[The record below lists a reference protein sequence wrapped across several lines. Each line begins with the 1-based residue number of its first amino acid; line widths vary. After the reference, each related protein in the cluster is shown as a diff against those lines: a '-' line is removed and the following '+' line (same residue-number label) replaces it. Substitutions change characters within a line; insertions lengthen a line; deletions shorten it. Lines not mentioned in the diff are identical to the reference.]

1 MTDPA
6 YVLRVPPSG
15 QVVQGTPGNVLT
27 LQADGRTVRGAPVPA
42 AVVPVVSNAS
52 NGLAPQITAALAVLR
67 SNGAA
72 NAAAW
77 VALNSDNVA
86 NATVLTGTSVSD
98 VLVALQAQFDAG
110 PQLFHATY
118 YVDPTPSTRSQTGSQ
133 SNPFRSIAAAFAAA
147 AAQAIVS
154 GEVIL
159 APATTTIE
167 DVVFPVAG
175 TWEVKS
181 DVQWG
186 YAVATVQGNVDVT
199 CTSTARRAL
208 TNLAVTGNVTGNGAA
223 GATRMRFT
231 NCGVSGNVALTGVWT
246 TAFVGGSPTGN
257 NGLGGFVGG
266 TCSTPAVTVHSFY
279 YFVGA
284 VTFAG
289 ALHSWGSYYTGD
301 FFSTGGVG
309 NYARFYGTYFFKV
322 GITFTASS
330 GTLAVLPDG
339 ESTTVLLQNGFLVS
353 ANVVVQSIN
362 GQNAVRPTQSNNV
375 ASTALAGRFP
385 EGLMVCE
392 ATLTLLVAG
401 TVGSAVLNVIYTDLS
416 GALQT
421 KAVTT
426 ALNIA
431 GAAGD
436 EVRGTFPFSQ
446 NGATAVAYSVTG
458 IVTPGALS
466 YKIGVAVRQAS

>member
-1 MTDPA
+1 MAVGLLQTTQAPIGS
-6 YVLRVPPSG
+6 VLQVQSDNAGAFDVIVAPGSAPSA
-15 QVVQGTPGNVLT
+15 Q
-27 LQADGRTVRGAPVPA
+27 
-42 AVVPVVSNAS
+42 VSNLAD
-52 NGLAPQITAALAVLR
+52 GLAPIITGPNAALTSNAAGTAAT
-67 SNGAA
+67 
-72 NAAAW
+72 W
-77 VALNSDNVA
+77 I
-86 NATVLTGTSVSD
+86 TVGT
-98 VLVALQAQFDAG
+98 AFRG
-110 PQLFHATY
+110 TF
-118 YVDPTPSTRSQTGSQ
+118 YVDPASTAQPRTGAQ
-133 SNPFRSIAAAFAAA
+133 DYPFASIAAAFAAA
-147 AAQAIVS
+147 AAAGIVS

-159 APATTTIE
+159 APGTTTVE

-175 TWEVKS
+175 TWELKS

-186 YAVATVQGNVDVT
+186 YAIATVQGNIDVT
-199 CTSTARRAL
+199 CTSVARRAL

-301 FFSTGGVG
+301 FFSTGGAG

-339 ESTTVLLQNGFLVS
+339 ESTTILLQNGFLVS
-353 ANVVVQSIN
+353 ANVTVQSIN
-362 GQNAVRPTQSNNV
+362 GQNAIRPTQSNNV

-401 TVGSAVLNVIYTDLS
+401 TAGAATLNVIYTDLA
-416 GALQT
+416 GNLQT
-421 KAVTT
+421 KPVTT
-426 ALNIA
+426 ALAVA
-431 GAAGD
+431 GAPGD

-446 NGATAVAYSVTG
+446 NGATPVAYSVTG
-458 IVTPGALS
+458 ITTPGALS
-466 YKIGVAVRQAS
+466 YKVGVAVRQAS